1 MASAVPADMFR
12 GMAFSFSPSLVI
24 FDCDGVLVDTE
35 PVGGRVF
42 AEGAIELGYPASFD
56 ECLHTFRGRSMMS
69 AVEII
74 EARMGCPVP
83 DGWADEMWR
92 RTEQA
97 FAGGVES
104 ITGAVEA
111 VSHIHKHGIPFCL
124 ASSGEMSFIHRNLK
138 SAGLFDY
145 FDGRMFNA
153 AMVARGKPAPDLFL
167 HAAARMGHPPES
179 LPRDRGQPAGR
190 AGAVAAG
197 SRLSNTRWAA
207 GPGGRLSMRRRNC
220 ACSAEP
226 GG

>member
-124 ASSGEMSFIHRNLK
+124 ASSGEMKRRLINQMKPTTSGSAATAPHHRIVPVRI
-138 SAGLFDY
+138 SA
-145 FDGRMFNA
+145 
-153 AMVARGKPAPDLFL
+153 
-167 HAAARMGHPPES
+167 S
-179 LPRDRGQPAGR
+179 PR
-190 AGAVAAG
+190 
-197 SRLSNTRWAA
+197 
-207 GPGGRLSMRRRNC
+207 
-220 ACSAEP
+220 
-226 GG
+226 